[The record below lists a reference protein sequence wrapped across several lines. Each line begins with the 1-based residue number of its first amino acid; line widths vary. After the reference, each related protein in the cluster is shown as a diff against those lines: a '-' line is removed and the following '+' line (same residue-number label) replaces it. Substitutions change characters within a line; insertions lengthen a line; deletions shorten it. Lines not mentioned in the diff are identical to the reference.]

1 MNITQWSE
9 ISSIVSCVISI
20 IGLCI
25 GCESLIKIKKISS
38 KIITKENN
46 DNVNNGNN
54 NQNNVA
60 KNLIFSSAKQGNS
73 KK

>member
-1 MNITQWSE
+1 MNLTQWSE

-25 GCESLIKIKKISS
+25 GCESLKKISS

>member
-1 MNITQWSE
+1 MNLTQWSE

-20 IGLCI
+20 IGVCI
-25 GCESLIKIKKISS
+25 GCESLIRIKKIST
-38 KIITKENN
+38 KIMTKENN
-46 DNVNNGNN
+46 DNVNNGND

-60 KNLIFSSAKQGNS
+60 KKLIFSSAKQSNS

>member
-1 MNITQWSE
+1 MNLTQWSE

-20 IGLCI
+20 IGVCI
-25 GCESLIKIKKISS
+25 GCESLIRIKKIST
-38 KIITKENN
+38 KIMTKENN
-46 DNVNNGNN
+46 DNVNNGND

-60 KNLIFSSAKQGNS
+60 KKLIFSSAQQSNS